1 MEFIFQV
8 IIFKKVRYLKRSST
22 NDPFV
27 IPEMRNEYQNPKF
40 KEFTPHYTLKYYGLI
55 VTSYLFLEA
64 VASYLRI
71 HILYSK

>member
-1 MEFIFQV
+1 
-8 IIFKKVRYLKRSST
+8 
-22 NDPFV
+22 
-27 IPEMRNEYQNPKF
+27 MRNEYENPKF
-40 KEFTPHYTLKYYGLI
+40 KECTPHYTLKYYGLI